1 MLVLWPT
8 ISTDNRKQFSR
19 LLAREPTA
27 TGEREKIGK
36 KRKKRKKRKIGK
48 KRKKRKKRKKKR
60 K

>member
-48 KRKKRKKRKKKR
+48 KRKKKRK
-60 K
+60 